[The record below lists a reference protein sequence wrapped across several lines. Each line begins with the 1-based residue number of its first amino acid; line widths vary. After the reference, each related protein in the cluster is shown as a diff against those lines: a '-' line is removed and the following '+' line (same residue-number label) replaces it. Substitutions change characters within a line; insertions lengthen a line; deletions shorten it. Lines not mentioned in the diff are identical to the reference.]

1 MSSFPFLTTL
11 MASWGVVLCAGN
23 QGAACRELCLGCE
36 SAGGCARCGGTR
48 CCSGA
53 DATEQLLLLR
63 QTAAANGS
71 CVRVQ
76 SRAQRSTPASA
87 GAGRGVGLA
96 EAWGWPRRGAAWP
109 GPPGAF
115 RGRVRA
121 RLAGRHEGRR
131 IRGCEAMLPVKHALA
146 QRCGRRRFRFSEEVA
161 KERPSKA
168 LTVQDW
174 TADTSVT
181 WL

>member
-1 MSSFPFLTTL
+1 MVVLAVEVLVVAAEQMRPSSF
-11 MASWGVVLCAGN
+11 
-23 QGAACRELCLGCE
+23 
-36 SAGGCARCGGTR
+36 
-48 CCSGA
+48 CCY
-53 DATEQLLLLR
+53 DKQLR
-63 QTAAANGS
+63 QTAAAFAFKAAH
-71 CVRVQ
+71 RDP
-76 SRAQRSTPASA
+76 RPRLP
-87 GAGRGVGLA
+87 GLA